1 AEVPELEDCPDI
13 FGNNNSSGRSD
24 INNSVGCVEKACENG
39 LNEDTRMAFKKALQ
53 RKNNSLESFSPS
65 ESIGPSEAPKSNL
78 EDKNMPNW
86 ITDDLMAKI
95 QSNPSVNAWLR
106 NPQKASLLNQLQ
118 KNPNKL
124 FDQQSAKEDASALQ
138 KIVEILGEHFENLA
152 IQGEKEAKAKSSTE
166 PHKPL
171 IEEALSPEEKEL
183 QTTVDKMLANEEI
196 RCALQDEHV
205 REIIESLRCDP
216 EKGQMLARRAPS
228 NVKEKLNLLIR
239 NGILA
244 VE

>member
-1 AEVPELEDCPDI
+1 MDLSEVPELEDCPDI

-24 INNSVGCVEKACENG
+24 INNKILIVKHFYA
-39 LNEDTRMAFKKALQ
+39 
-53 RKNNSLESFSPS
+53 SL
-65 ESIGPSEAPKSNL
+65 
-78 EDKNMPNW
+78 DW
-86 ITDDLMAKI
+86 VTDDLMAKI

-106 NPQKASLLNQLQ
+106 NPQKASLLNELQ

-152 IQGEKEAKAKSSTE
+152 VQEEKEAKAKSSAE

-171 IEEALSPEEKEL
+171 IEEVLSPEEKEL